1 MPSKV
6 VKQASLKR
14 GLDNIQ
20 PTIPYN
26 NYSCHCPTTVGPTC
40 GKLQYDCSVLYMI
53 YTTTFKT
60 QFHRLHTH
68 YPFFY
73 YLLHCKAV
81 MKHWMTN
88 ANTAGYVFKQTSQH
102 FKYRSH
108 LCSPEVMVNSNI
120 RAGILSPQVED
131 GVEATQPV
139 NRFSSSF
146 IKRMKREEVKKTREY
161 WGGGSSGHDHTHADL
176 HAASVTLLGSFSMLP
191 CPNSVS
197 FETERQK
204 SYIYHCFICDKYEL

>member
-161 WGGGSSGHDHTHADL
+161 WGGGVIRPRPHARRPACCVS
-176 HAASVTLLGSFSMLP
+176 HSFGQ
-191 CPNSVS
+191 
-197 FETERQK
+197 F
-204 SYIYHCFICDKYEL
+204 